1 MPQPESTFSLGHWL
15 SCGELGHPVEKPRI
29 HCGKARLAIELDTP
43 RLFGQHQATAVR
55 QVTESLSDGREVCF
69 SLGHLVIHCLR
80 LGLSF

>member
-29 HCGKARLAIELDTP
+29 HCGKARLAIE
-43 RLFGQHQATAVR
+43 RQHQATAVR